1 MKNTQSNVAKKLLGF
16 VLIVAM
22 VSSCLLVLGGCN
34 VIFAK
39 NVSDS
44 EGFYEATKGSLS
56 GYTFTPSSNNI
67 NITSD
72 FTVKTGDEFFA
83 VKMNSKTH
91 LIDGTTLVKGLMLK
105 GMTLNGNGHTITIKG
120 DAGGFLGKSNMFLWR
135 LQSCTVKDL
144 NIVYDIDLSIS
155 GSDGSRF
162 GGLAGQAIDSTI
174 ENCTVIYNR
183 NTDISFLTD
192 SYGYHNSRFGGL
204 VGAASDNTTITNCKV
219 NGKLY
224 GTAGYFGGIAGSVME
239 GSVIQNSQFDGSIE
253 TKYMEECFVGA
264 LAGYCDGTIVSSK
277 VTADYLKFV
286 GQPQAHR
293 ARTSSCGGFVGKLA
307 GKLTDCYLD
316 FAPNGYLRAE
326 TIANGVF
333 GTTVQAGAVV
343 GEAVA
348 GAIVKNIYVDGS
360 FDNAVN
366 FQFAERKFD
375 VKFGVFDNE
384 STSVSNVFF
393 IDEDY
398 YYDYEENFQAVR
410 EETESGYKFYG
421 TIHGEDAVVE
431 VTCKSYTNEDT
442 GATEWDKNVTRSITL
457 TIGEESFYLGHTNI
471 LNSSIYYGDSFDYY
485 DYGVTLDTT
494 DQVNYQVKVEKQL
507 RHVGNGG
514 ATFVTSYNDIQ
525 FDTGS
530 NMIGGA
536 ENYWKTDPTT
546 GKPLLKN
553 ID

>member
-1 MKNTQSNVAKKLLGF
+1 MKNTKSNVVKKLLGF
-16 VLIVAM
+16 VQIVAM
-22 VSSCLLVLGGCN
+22 VSSCLLVLGGCKA
-34 VIFAK
+34 IFAK
-39 NVSDS
+39 NVSNS
-44 EGFYEATKGSLS
+44 KEFYDATKGSLS

-72 FTVKTGDEFFA
+72 FTIKTGDDFFG
-83 VKMNSKTH
+83 VTMNSKTH
-91 LIDGTTLVKGLMLK
+91 LTDGTTLVKGLMLK
-105 GMTLNGNGHTITIKG
+105 KMTLNGNGHTITIKG
-120 DAGGFLGKSNMFLWR
+120 DAGGSLGKSNMFFWR

-155 GSDGSRF
+155 GSNGSCF
-162 GGLAGQAIDSTI
+162 GGLAGQALDCAI
-174 ENCTVIYNR
+174 ENCTVTYNR
-183 NTDISFLTD
+183 NTDISFWTD
-192 SYGYHNSRFGGL
+192 SYGYHDSGFGGIA
-204 VGAASDNTTITNCKV
+204 GSTSNTTITNCKV
-219 NGKLY
+219 KGKLL
-224 GTAGYFGGIAGSVME
+224 GTAGYFGGIVGRAMDGT
-239 GSVIQNSQFDGSIE
+239 VIKNSQFNGSLE
-253 TKYMEECFVGA
+253 TKFMEECFAGALVGA
-264 LAGYCDGTIVSSK
+264 CDGTIVSCK

-293 ARTSSCGGFVGKLA
+293 SRTSSCGGFVGKLA

-326 TIANGVF
+326 TVPNGLF
-333 GTTVQAGAVV
+333 GSTVQAGVVV

-348 GAIVKNIYVDGS
+348 GSIVKNIYVDGS
-360 FDNAVN
+360 FDNALN

-375 VKFGVFDNE
+375 VKFGIFDNE

-398 YYDYEENFQAVR
+398 YYDYEETFQAVR

-431 VTCKSYTNEDT
+431 VACKSYTNEDT
-442 GATEWDKNVTRSITL
+442 GETKWDKNVTRSITL
-457 TIGEESFYLGHTNI
+457 TICEESFYLGHTNI

-494 DQVNYQVKVEKQL
+494 DQVNYQVKVEKKL

-514 ATFVTSYNDIQ
+514 ATFVTSYSDIQ
-525 FDTGS
+525 FDTGA
-530 NMIGGA
+530 NVIGGA